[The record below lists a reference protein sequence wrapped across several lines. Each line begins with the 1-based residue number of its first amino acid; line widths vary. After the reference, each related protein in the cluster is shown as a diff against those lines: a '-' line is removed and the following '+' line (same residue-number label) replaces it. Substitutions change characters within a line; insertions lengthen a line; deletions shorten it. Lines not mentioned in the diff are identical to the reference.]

1 MRHAQLRDD
10 LVKILWEEMGEE
22 GRRRALARL
31 YASVDWQGMEVNEAD
46 EEEASFLAELIF
58 GDLAI

>member
-10 LVKILWEEMGEE
+10 LIKILWEEMGEE
-22 GRRRALARL
+22 GGRRALERL
-31 YASVDWQGMEVNEAD
+31 YASVDWQGMEGNEAD